1 MKKVIISLIVFIPV
15 LSFIIF
21 FIHTNNPD
29 QAQSQNMNITEN
41 KTTRKIDEKLR
52 NVKSFA
58 YQLQDIDLKAIE
70 KTNFDLII
78 IDYSR
83 DGTDENRFTKEE
95 IDSLKSSFKI
105 VLSYLSIGEAEN
117 YRWYWNNAWDKNND
131 GIPDSGAPSWL
142 GPENPEWPGNYKVK
156 YWDPEW
162 KQIIF
167 KYLDKIIEA
176 NFDGVYL
183 DIIDAYEYW
192 GPGGESGL
200 NRKTAEQEMIDFVK
214 SIANYTRVTKGKK
227 DFLIFPQNG
236 EKLGTHIDYVNTVN
250 GIGKEDLFYLDNTPQ
265 PESYVNESI
274 RYLNM
279 FKDNGKLV
287 LIIDYPTDP
296 FLINEFYKKAREK
309 EYIPYFSST
318 QKSGQVSTS

>member
-1 MKKVIISLIVFIPV
+1 MKKVIIFLIVFIPA

-29 QAQSQNMNITEN
+29 QAQSENINITKN
-41 KTTRKIDEKLR
+41 KTIQKIDEKLR
-52 NVKSFA
+52 NVRSFA
-58 YQLQDIDLKAIE
+58 YQLQGIDLKAIE

-95 IDSLKSSFKI
+95 IDSLKSSSKI

-156 YWDPEW
+156 YWVPEW
-162 KQIIF
+162 QQIIF
-167 KYLDKIIEA
+167 KYLDKIMEA

-200 NRKTAEQEMIDFVK
+200 DRKTAEQEMIDFVK
-214 SIANYTRVTKGKK
+214 AIANYTRVTKGKK

-236 EKLGTHIDYVNTVN
+236 EKLGTHIDYVNIVN
-250 GIGKEDLFYLDNTPQ
+250 GIGKEDVFYLDNTPQ
-265 PESYVNESI
+265 PESYMNESI

-296 FLINEFYKKAREK
+296 SLINEFYKKARDK
-309 EYIPYFSST
+309 GYIPYAT
-318 QKSGQVSTS
+318 VRALNRLVTHE

>member
-1 MKKVIISLIVFIPV
+1 M
-15 LSFIIF
+15 
-21 FIHTNNPD
+21 HTNNPD
-29 QAQSQNMNITEN
+29 QAQSQDMNITEN
-41 KTTRKIDEKLR
+41 KTTQKIDEKLR

-105 VLSYLSIGEAEN
+105 ALSYLSIGEAEN

-274 RYLNM
+274 SYLNM

-309 EYIPYFSST
+309 GYIPYFSST
-318 QKSGQVSTS
+318 QIKNPVK